1 MSVISALYGRGMR
14 TAFRILAT
22 LTSLAV
28 IVQVGFA
35 GYGAF
40 NAIDKAD
47 DAGSITKKTV
57 ENGFDPH
64 GIFGTLVIALML
76 ILLIVAL
83 VGRIHVR
90 TAAILFGLGIV
101 QMLLAWGG
109 TAAAWVGFFHG
120 VNALAIAGIAG
131 SLAGNLWRN
140 EARVASPA

>member
-1 MSVISALYGRGMR
+1 M
-14 TAFRILAT
+14 
-22 LTSLAV
+22 

-47 DAGSITKKTV
+47 KGAISKKTI

-64 GIFGTLVIALML
+64 GALGSVAIGLML

-83 VGRIHVR
+83 VARHKIRI
-90 TAAILFGLGIV
+90 AAILFGLGIV
-101 QMLLAWGG
+101 QLLLAAGG
-109 TAAAWVGFFHG
+109 TSAAWVGFFHG

-131 SLAGNLWRN
+131 SLAGEEWRAARL
-140 EARVASPA
+140 EAAPE

>member
-1 MSVISALYGRGMR
+1 MR
-14 TAFRILAT
+14 TAFRILAS

-28 IVQVGFA
+28 IVQVGLA

-47 DAGSITKKTV
+47 NASVTKKTI

-64 GIFGTLVIALML
+64 GAVGTIVVALML

-83 VGRIHVR
+83 VARYKIRI
-90 TAAILFGLGIV
+90 AGILFALGIV
-101 QMLLAWGG
+101 QILLAWGG
-109 TAAAWVGFFHG
+109 TGAAWVGFFHG

-131 SLAGNLWRN
+131 SLAGNEWTEKR
-140 EARVASPA
+140 RVASPA

>member
-1 MSVISALYGRGMR
+1 MR
-14 TAFRILAT
+14 TAFRIVAS

-28 IVQVGFA
+28 VVQVGLA

-47 DAGSITKKTV
+47 HAPITKKQV

-64 GIFGTLVIALML
+64 GVVGTIVLALLV

-83 VGRIHVR
+83 ITRHGIRIA
-90 TAAILFGLGIV
+90 TILLVLGIV

-109 TAAAWVGFFHG
+109 TSAAWVGFFHG

-131 SLAGNLWRN
+131 SLAGNEWKA
-140 EARVASPA
+140 ARVASPA